1 LLSHYFRQVQ
11 SQYLIMPSHNGTAAE
26 VADRGWVDRG
36 WVADI
41 LVVAMGCMAAGDITV
56 DITGDITVVGTDRVA
71 VMVVV
76 GTGMVVATTLGRG
89 LARVLVLPL

>member
-1 LLSHYFRQVQ
+1 MLSHYFRQVQ
-11 SQYLIMPSHNGTAAE
+11 SQHLIMPSHNGTAAE
-26 VADRGWVDRG
+26 VADLG

-41 LVVAMGCMAAGDITV
+41 LVVAMECMAAGDITV

-89 LARVLVLPL
+89 LVRVLVLPL